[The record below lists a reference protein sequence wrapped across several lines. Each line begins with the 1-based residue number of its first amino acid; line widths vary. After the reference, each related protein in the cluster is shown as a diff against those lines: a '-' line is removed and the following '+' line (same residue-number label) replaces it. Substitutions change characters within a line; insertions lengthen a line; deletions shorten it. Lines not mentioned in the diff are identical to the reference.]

1 MKEVY
6 LAYVRS
12 LKGINR
18 ALSKGF
24 SEDAGRRL
32 RVECGRMA
40 TSRSRLGGFLKEYTG
55 FSSGSRFAPI
65 EGRPS
70 RTRTQWFDGS
80 LRSWSLSCNL
90 LL

>member
-24 SEDAGRRL
+24 SEDAGRRQ

-55 FSSGSRFAPI
+55 FSSASRFAPI
-65 EGRPS
+65 EGLPS

-80 LRSWSLSCNL
+80 LRS
-90 LL
+90 